1 MLLLFIL
8 QTTLFI
14 LFIFKQNDNPR
25 AMGRHR
31 LHLYFPI
38 LYDRTLTKGSLVNKI
53 RGGVKF
59 PVCLESVAQAA
70 WRAGFLYRED
80 WVRSALVTRC

>member
-1 MLLLFIL
+1 MSSSFSHKMITPG
-8 QTTLFI
+8 QCGGTSGTCSMF
-14 LFIFKQNDNPR
+14 
-25 AMGRHR
+25 
-31 LHLYFPI
+31 HLNFPI

-53 RGGVKF
+53 RSGVKF

-80 WVRSALVTRC
+80 WVRSALLTRC